1 MAMGAAH
8 QAAMTTPNA
17 EYGPVSRAVQQVR
30 QFMCGL
36 HGHDALLHFESGRIS
51 LQCSS
56 CGHETPGWDLH
67 KTAARMGQGAQ
78 QDGVLRLPMIH
89 QRRVA

>member
-17 EYGPVSRAVQQVR
+17 EYGAVSRAVKQVR

-36 HGHDALLHFESGRIS
+36 QGHDSLLHFESGRLS
-51 LQCSS
+51 LQCAS
-56 CGHETPGWDLH
+56 CGHETPGWDLNR
-67 KTAARMGQGAQ
+67 TMARVGHETPKE
-78 QDGVLRLPMIH
+78 GVLRMPMIR

>member
-8 QAAMTTPNA
+8 QAATTTPNA
-17 EYGPVSRAVQQVR
+17 EYGTVSRAVQQVR

-36 HGHDALLHFESGRIS
+36 HGHDSLLHFESGRLS
-51 LQCSS
+51 LQCAS
-56 CGHETPGWDLH
+56 CGHETPGWDLNR
-67 KTAARMGQGAQ
+67 TAARVGLGTPK
-78 QDGVLRLPMIH
+78 DGVLRMPMIH